1 MGEMKRLVPADL
13 KLGEPLLF
21 SIFDERGNLLLRKG
35 TVIAMPDQIDRLVHR
50 GALADEI
57 ELRAAAAPAR
67 AATQRPPAPSAPK
80 EPPFERIGSLTLN
93 LKHVLATFLKTPEQ
107 IDLPAR
113 IARIAQA
120 IQDICAE
127 DIDSALAAPYLDAQN
142 GYIVV
147 HQIMGGVLTE
157 LIARRKQLPPEQR
170 LAMVCGALTRDLD
183 QIALQTE
190 LDKVDG
196 PLPEP
201 LRGRM
206 RQHPSSATERL
217 QAAGVGDGIWLDGV
231 RGHHERLDGSGY
243 PHGLRN
249 GEIPLAARIL
259 AVADIFSAMT
269 KPRPYRSRQPSP
281 QAALREVHA
290 LRGSSLDGELANLLL
305 QEVGMFPPG
314 STVRLKC
321 GEIAVVR
328 SPALKAEE
336 ATVFSIYGRNG
347 MVLGAPARRDVTAPE
362 FEIAGTVPLA
372 ECRSASI
379 MMKRIWAKETT

>member
-35 TVIAMPDQIDRLVHR
+35 TVISMPQQIDRLVHR
-50 GALADEI
+50 GAVADEV
-57 ELRAAAAPAR
+57 ELRAASAPAR
-67 AATQRPPAPSAPK
+67 PPAREAPPAAAK
-80 EPPFERIGSLTLN
+80 EPPFERIGGLILN
-93 LKHVLATFLKTPEQ
+93 LKHIVATFARTPEQ
-107 IDLPAR
+107 IDLPGRVAR
-113 IARIAQA
+113 LGQA
-120 IQDICAE
+120 IQEICAE
-127 DIDSALAAPYLDAQN
+127 DVGSALAAPYLDSHSS
-142 GYIVV
+142 YILV
-147 HQIMGGVLTE
+147 HQVMGAVLTE
-157 LIARRKQLPPEQR
+157 LMARRHGLPAAER
-170 LAMVCGALTRDLD
+170 LPMICGALTRDLD
-183 QIALQTE
+183 QIQLQAD
-190 LDKVDG
+190 LDKIDG

-201 LRGRM
+201 LRERM
-206 RQHPSSATERL
+206 RLHPSSGTERL
-217 QAAGVGDGIWLDGV
+217 QAAGVADATWLEAVGA
-231 RGHHERLDGSGY
+231 HHERLDGGGY
-243 PHGLRN
+243 PRGLR
-249 GEIPLAARIL
+249 GDDIPFAARIL
-259 AVADIFSAMT
+259 AVADIFSAMS

-290 LRGSSLDGELANLLL
+290 LAGSALDGDMANLLL
-305 QEVGMFPPG
+305 REVGMFPPG

-336 ATVFSIYGRNG
+336 ATVFSIYGSTG
-347 MVLGAPARRDVTAPE
+347 TVLPAPARRDVSAPE